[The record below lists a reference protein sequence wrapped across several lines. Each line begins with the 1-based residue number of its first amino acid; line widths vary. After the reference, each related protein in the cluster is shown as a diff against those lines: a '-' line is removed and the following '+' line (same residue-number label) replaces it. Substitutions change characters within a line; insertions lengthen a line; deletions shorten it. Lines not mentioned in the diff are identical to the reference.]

1 MSDIVNKELKE
12 RYDLYDKI
20 ISSCMVNF
28 YSFSKDNDKIILR
41 DFFSKSNKYLFGINI
56 EKNNNNKLVICNYQ
70 NKSFAFEVAKLV
82 NAIYPNKQIYIDMPF
97 IQYIFFKIK
106 NRKVKLKHIKKCEE
120 VDNALNIE
128 DMLDFVADSYGVE
141 FSIFAE
147 IYETYWNR
155 KDNIN
160 V

>member
-28 YSFSKDNDKIILR
+28 YSFSKDNDKIILK
-41 DFFSKSNKYLFGINI
+41 DFN
-56 EKNNNNKLVICNYQ
+56 Q
-70 NKSFAFEVAKLV
+70 NLKCYMFEFEVAKIV
-82 NAIYPNKQIYIDMPF
+82 SSIYQDREIYIDMPF

-141 FSIFAE
+141 FSIFDE

>member
-1 MSDIVNKELKE
+1 MSDIINKELKE

-28 YSFSKDNDKIILR
+28 YSFSKDNDKIILK
-41 DFFSKSNKYLFGINI
+41 DFLSTSKPYL
-56 EKNNNNKLVICNYQ
+56 
-70 NKSFAFEVAKLV
+70 FAFEVAKIV
-82 NAIYPNKQIYIDMPF
+82 SDIYPNKQIYINMPF
-97 IQYIFFKIK
+97 IKYIFFKIK
-106 NRKVKLKHIKKCEE
+106 NRKVKLKYIKKCEE

>member
-41 DFFSKSNKYLFGINI
+41 DFLSKSNTYL
-56 EKNNNNKLVICNYQ
+56 
-70 NKSFAFEVAKLV
+70 FAFEVAKIV
-82 NAIYPNKQIYIDMPF
+82 SDIYPNKQIYIDMPF

-106 NRKVKLKHIKKCEE
+106 NRKVKLKYIKKCEE

-155 KDNIN
+155 KGKINI
-160 V
+160 

>member
-28 YSFSKDNDKIILR
+28 YSFSKDNDKIILK
-41 DFFSKSNKYLFGINI
+41 DFLSTSKPYL
-56 EKNNNNKLVICNYQ
+56 
-70 NKSFAFEVAKLV
+70 FAFEVAKIV
-82 NAIYPNKQIYIDMPF
+82 SDIYPNKQIYINMPF
-97 IQYIFFKIK
+97 NKYIFFKIK
-106 NRKVKLKHIKKCEE
+106 NRKVKLKYIKKCEE

>member
-1 MSDIVNKELKE
+1 MSNIVNKELKE

-41 DFFSKSNKYLFGINI
+41 DFFSKSSTYL
-56 EKNNNNKLVICNYQ
+56 
-70 NKSFAFEVAKLV
+70 FAFEVAKIV
-82 NAIYPNKQIYIDMPF
+82 SNIYPNKQIYINMPF
-97 IQYIFFKIK
+97 IKYIFFKIK
-106 NRKVKLKHIKKCEE
+106 NRKVKLKYINKCEE
-120 VDNALNIE
+120 LDKALNIE

>member
-1 MSDIVNKELKE
+1 
-12 RYDLYDKI
+12 
-20 ISSCMVNF
+20 MVNF
-28 YSFSKDNDKIILR
+28 YSFSKDNDKIILK
-41 DFFSKSNKYLFGINI
+41 DFLSTSKPYL
-56 EKNNNNKLVICNYQ
+56 
-70 NKSFAFEVAKLV
+70 FAFEVAKIV
-82 NAIYPNKQIYIDMPF
+82 SDIYPNKQIYINMPF
-97 IQYIFFKIK
+97 IKYIFFKIK
-106 NRKVKLKHIKKCEE
+106 NRKVKLKYIKKCEE

-155 KDNIN
+155 KGNIN

>member
-1 MSDIVNKELKE
+1 MSDIINKELKE
-12 RYDLYDKI
+12 KYDLYDKI

-41 DFFSKSNKYLFGINI
+41 DFFSKSNTYL
-56 EKNNNNKLVICNYQ
+56 
-70 NKSFAFEVAKLV
+70 FAFEVAKLV

-97 IQYIFFKIK
+97 IQYIFFKIR
-106 NRKVKLKHIKKCEE
+106 NRKVKLKYIKKCEE

-155 KDNIN
+155 KDKID

>member
-1 MSDIVNKELKE
+1 MDKETL
-12 RYDLYDKI
+12 DLYDKI
-20 ISSCMVNF
+20 ITSCMVNT
-28 YSFSKDNDKIILR
+28 YSFSKNGKIILK
-41 DFFSKSNKYLFGINI
+41 DFN
-56 EKNNNNKLVICNYQ
+56 Q
-70 NKSFAFEVAKLV
+70 NLKCYMFEFEVAKIV
-82 NAIYPNKQIYIDMPF
+82 SSIYQDREIYIDMPF

-106 NRKVKLKHIKKCEE
+106 NRKVKLKYIKKCEE
-120 VDNALNIE
+120 VDNAFNIE

>member
-28 YSFSKDNDKIILR
+28 YSFSKDNDKIILK
-41 DFFSKSNKYLFGINI
+41 DFLSTSKPYL
-56 EKNNNNKLVICNYQ
+56 
-70 NKSFAFEVAKLV
+70 FAFEVAKIV
-82 NAIYPNKQIYIDMPF
+82 SSIYPNKQIYIDMPF

-106 NRKVKLKHIKKCEE
+106 NRNVKLKYIKKSEE
-120 VDNALNIE
+120 VDNAFNIE

-141 FSIFAE
+141 FSIFDE

-155 KDNIN
+155 KGNIN

>member
-28 YSFSKDNDKIILR
+28 YSFSKDNDKIILK
-41 DFFSKSNKYLFGINI
+41 DFLSTSKPYL
-56 EKNNNNKLVICNYQ
+56 
-70 NKSFAFEVAKLV
+70 FAFEVAKIV
-82 NAIYPNKQIYIDMPF
+82 SSIYPNKQIYIDMPF

-106 NRKVKLKHIKKCEE
+106 NRKVKLKYIKKCEE

-141 FSIFAE
+141 FSIFDE

-155 KDNIN
+155 KGNIN

>member
-12 RYDLYDKI
+12 KYDLYDKI

-41 DFFSKSNKYLFGINI
+41 DFFSKSNTYL
-56 EKNNNNKLVICNYQ
+56 
-70 NKSFAFEVAKLV
+70 FAFEVAKIV
-82 NAIYPNKQIYIDMPF
+82 SDIYTNKQIYINMPF
-97 IQYIFFKIK
+97 IKYIFFKIK
-106 NRKVKLKHIKKCEE
+106 NRKVKLKYIKKCEE

-128 DMLDFVADSYGVE
+128 DMLYFVADSYGVKY
-141 FSIFAE
+141 SIFAE
-147 IYETYWNR
+147 IYETYWHR

>member
-28 YSFSKDNDKIILR
+28 YSFSKDNDKIILK
-41 DFFSKSNKYLFGINI
+41 DFN
-56 EKNNNNKLVICNYQ
+56 Q
-70 NKSFAFEVAKLV
+70 NLKCYMFEFEVAKIV
-82 NAIYPNKQIYIDMPF
+82 SSIYQDREIYIDMPF

-106 NRKVKLKHIKKCEE
+106 NRKVKLKYIKKCEE

-141 FSIFAE
+141 FSIFDE

-155 KDNIN
+155 KGNIN

>member
-1 MSDIVNKELKE
+1 MSDIINKELKE

-28 YSFSKDNDKIILR
+28 YSFSKDNDKIILK
-41 DFFSKSNKYLFGINI
+41 DFLSTSKPYL
-56 EKNNNNKLVICNYQ
+56 
-70 NKSFAFEVAKLV
+70 FAFEVAKIV
-82 NAIYPNKQIYIDMPF
+82 SDIYPNKQIYINMPF
-97 IQYIFFKIK
+97 IKYIFFKIK
-106 NRKVKLKHIKKCEE
+106 NRKVKLKYIKKCEE

-141 FSIFAE
+141 FSIFDE

-155 KDNIN
+155 KGNIN

>member
-1 MSDIVNKELKE
+1 MDKETL
-12 RYDLYDKI
+12 DLYDKI
-20 ISSCMVNF
+20 ITSCMVNT
-28 YSFSKDNDKIILR
+28 YSFSKNGKIILK
-41 DFFSKSNKYLFGINI
+41 DFN
-56 EKNNNNKLVICNYQ
+56 Q
-70 NKSFAFEVAKLV
+70 NLKCYMFEFEVAKIV
-82 NAIYPNKQIYIDMPF
+82 SSIYQDREIYIDMPF

-106 NRKVKLKHIKKCEE
+106 NRKVKLKYIKKCEE
-120 VDNALNIE
+120 VDNAFNIE

-155 KDNIN
+155 KGNIN